1 MGAFSSAV
9 EQQTF
14 NLQVEGSIP
23 SGPTKL
29 DIISLDQRSI
39 DCQTSLL
46 MPSCRGSKKPLF
58 AAMETPKG

>member
-1 MGAFSSAV
+1 VVQIRTPYRVGAVVPLITEFARAFSSAV

-29 DIISLDQRSI
+29 ESQL
-39 DCQTSLL
+39 
-46 MPSCRGSKKPLF
+46 G
-58 AAMETPKG
+58 